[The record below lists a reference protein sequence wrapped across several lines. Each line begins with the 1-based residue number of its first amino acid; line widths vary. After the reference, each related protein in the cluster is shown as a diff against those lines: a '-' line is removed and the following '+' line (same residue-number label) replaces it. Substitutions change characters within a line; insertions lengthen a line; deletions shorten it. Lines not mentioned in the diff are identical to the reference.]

1 MNVGNRREFLSLVT
15 GIAASFLVPW
25 AAHADGPPGLA
36 DLRTDFL
43 IGLGQAYLT
52 QEPTEAEADQ
62 LRLWLGV
69 SRSGQLDPAR
79 LRVQIAEEFR
89 TGELV
94 IVEGWHLS
102 RSEAR
107 LYALLALD

>member
-15 GIAASFLVPW
+15 GIAAGLLLPW
-25 AAHADGPPGLA
+25 PADAEASASLTE
-36 DLRTDFL
+36 LRTDFL
-43 IGLGQAYLT
+43 IRLGQVYLA
-52 QEPTEAEADQ
+52 QEPPEAEAGR
-62 LRLWLGV
+62 LRQWLGV

-79 LRVQIAEEFR
+79 LRFQIADEFR
-89 TGELV
+89 TGDLV